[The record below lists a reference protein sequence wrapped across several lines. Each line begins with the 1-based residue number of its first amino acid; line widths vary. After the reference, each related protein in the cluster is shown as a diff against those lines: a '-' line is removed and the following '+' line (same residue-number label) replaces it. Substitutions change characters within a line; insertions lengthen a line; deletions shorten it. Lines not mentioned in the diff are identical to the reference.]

1 MGAAYRITECFVEAE
16 LPSCSSVGYP
26 AEREQFQDDAHFD
39 ANKIG
44 FEILDDEG
52 GTVVR
57 GYFVGDDNHRD
68 WPLVS
73 ARRSIKVPSKPKRIE
88 YDDGRKWV
96 YCEDMGHVVEETTA
110 AQ

>member
-1 MGAAYRITECFVEAE
+1 MASFGMLEEC
-16 LPSCSSVGYP
+16 
-26 AEREQFQDDAHFD
+26 EQFHDDAYFD
-39 ANKIG
+39 ANKIR

-52 GTVVR
+52 GTMAR
-57 GYFVGDDNHRD
+57 GYFVGDDSGRD

-73 ARRSIKVPSKPKRIE
+73 ARYFNKVAPKPKRIE

-96 YCEDMGHVVEETTA
+96 YCEDWECGVEATTA